1 MERQGFPSQQ
11 SAVDFQTLEA
21 MANRLRRH
29 SLETTARSK
38 SGHPTTCMSSAD
50 LVAALFFRYLRFD
63 LKKPKDRRNDRFV
76 LSKGH
81 AAPLLWAVLAE
92 AGAFPV
98 EHLKTLRLIDS
109 DLEGHP
115 TPRNKWVDVATGSL
129 GQGLSVGVGMALSSR
144 LDGIDNKI
152 YVLMGDGE
160 VAEGAVWEA
169 ASLASYR
176 NLDNLIGIL
185 DVNGLGQSQRTMFG
199 HDTDLYCRR
208 FEAFGWETRAI
219 DGHDMEEIDDALRWA
234 LQADGSPRLI
244 VARTFK
250 GAGVSFLSDAEGR
263 HGVPVTDPQELAKAV
278 AELDDDPGRDFGLT
292 IAAPDKGGSAGPQG
306 FARQME
312 GPGYG
317 PDDKIATRGAYGI
330 GLRKLG
336 AAHPEV
342 VALDGDTK
350 NSTYSQDFLKAY
362 PERFFECYI
371 AEQNMV
377 GAATGFAA
385 LGKIPF
391 SSTFAAF
398 LTRAYDQIRMGAV
411 SRANMKI
418 CGSHAGASIGEDG
431 PSQMGL
437 EDLAMMRAIAG
448 STVLYPSDG
457 VCAENCVRLA
467 AEREGIVYIRTT
479 RPKTPLLYPNDEDFW
494 VGGSKVLRSSDND
507 QATLVAAG
515 ITLHESL
522 AAYEDLKK
530 AGIAVRVI
538 DLYSVKP
545 VDGETLRQAARE
557 TGVVITVEDHYPA
570 GGLGDA
576 VLDAIANENVRYRKL
591 AVSGLPRSGAPD
603 ALLDE
608 FGISRKRIVEA
619 VREFV

>member
-1 MERQGFPSQQ
+1 MERQGSLTER
-11 SAVDFQTLEA
+11 SATDYQTLQA

-38 SGHPTTCMSSAD
+38 SGHPTTCMSAAD
-50 LVAALFFRYLRFD
+50 LVATLFFRYLRFD
-63 LKKPKDRRNDRFV
+63 LKHPKDRRNDRFV

-98 EHLKTLRLIDS
+98 EHLKTLRQIDS

-129 GQGLSVGVGMALSSR
+129 GQGLSVGVGMALSSK
-144 LDGIDNKI
+144 LDGIANKV

-160 VAEGAVWEA
+160 VAEGSIWEA

-176 NLDNLIGIL
+176 NLDNLIGIV

-219 DGHDMEEIDDALRWA
+219 DGHDYEEIDEA
-234 LQADGSPRLI
+234 LQWARQGDGSPRLI
-244 VARTFK
+244 AARTFK
-250 GAGVSFLSDAEGR
+250 GAGVSFLSDAEGH
-263 HGVPVTDPQELAKAV
+263 HGVPVTDPEELQKALD
-278 AELDDDPGRDFGLT
+278 ELNDDPDRQFHLT
-292 IAAPDKGGSAGPQG
+292 IAPPEGGGSIDPDGFQG
-306 FARQME
+306 QME
-312 GPGYG
+312 KPSYG
-317 PDDKIATRGAYGI
+317 PDDTIATRGAYGI

-336 AAHPEV
+336 EAHPEV

-371 AEQNMV
+371 AEQNMI

-411 SRANMKI
+411 SQANMKI

-467 AEREGIVYIRTT
+467 AETEGIVYIRTT
-479 RPKTPLLYPNDEDFW
+479 RPKTPLIYPNDEEFE
-494 VGGSKVLRSSDND
+494 VGGSKVLRSSAND

-515 ITLHESL
+515 VTLHESL
-522 AAYEDLKK
+522 AACEELKK
-530 AGIAVRVI
+530 DGIEVRVI

-545 VDGETLRQAARE
+545 VDADTLLRAVRD
-557 TGVVITVEDHYPA
+557 TGLVITVEDHYPE
-570 GGLGDA
+570 GGLGEA
-576 VLDAIANENVRYRKL
+576 VASVIAGQDVRFHKM
-591 AVSGLPRSGAPD
+591 AVSGLPRSGSPT
-603 ALLDE
+603 ALLDK

-619 VREFV
+619 VRKLV